1 MSARRLFVV
10 VVFFLGSFSSFFN
23 VVRVAVLFEDV
34 RFRHIG
40 NDGDFRQLPLRRVV
54 VEVSA
59 LSQRV
64 FAHADLFAVEEFAR
78 RNVKQAQDDRNFRS
92 RVGGLLTFSGAVLHN
107 HVVDAVL
114 MVFDNVV
121 TNIDD
126 ADFVRKDLVR
136 RNIGADVPEVLVLVA
151 QRDTVRFDF
160 VEEVVLSSFDL

>member
-1 MSARRLFVV
+1 
-10 VVFFLGSFSSFFN
+10 
-23 VVRVAVLFEDV
+23 
-34 RFRHIG
+34 
-40 NDGDFRQLPLRRVV
+40 
-54 VEVSA
+54 
-59 LSQRV
+59 
-64 FAHADLFAVEEFAR
+64 
-78 RNVKQAQDDRNFRS
+78 
-92 RVGGLLTFSGAVLHN
+92 
-107 HVVDAVL
+107 